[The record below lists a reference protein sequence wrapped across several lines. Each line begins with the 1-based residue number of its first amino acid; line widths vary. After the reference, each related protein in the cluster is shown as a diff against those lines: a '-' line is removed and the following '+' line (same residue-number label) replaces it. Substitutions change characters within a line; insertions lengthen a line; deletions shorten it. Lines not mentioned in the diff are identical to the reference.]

1 MASGS
6 INLTSNQ
13 PNYVSGRIDWQSYTN
28 IQGNYS
34 TVSVQ
39 VYVILNR
46 YGIQGTG
53 SGQFKVNNSTVA
65 NFSPYVNV
73 AYGGYGT
80 IQVFSK
86 NDIIVNH
93 NENGD
98 ATVNLGC
105 EMSFS
110 FAGISSISGNQTV
123 SMDHID
129 RYPYFT
135 KLKVENT
142 TLNTATIRWEANDQ
156 ISEITY
162 NVNGGNAING
172 AYPTFTIEDLEPNTT
187 YDVKVNIKRRTNGLW
202 ASENISVTTKD
213 IARILELNDM
223 DIEATQN
230 VIYKINTKVEG
241 TIKFEA
247 YIGAGTDFKIFEKD
261 LSINEKSFEFKLD
274 QTKKNLIYTNQILQN
289 YQDINCKLITTTN
302 NKVYEDTKT
311 IKLTFSGVDPQ
322 LYSFTFKED
331 NPICENLMGA
341 NSNTF
346 IQKYSDI
353 SLILSNIDYKLT
365 KYPSPSAFQSYLSK
379 VIASGGDAY
388 TEENYPERP
397 VNEFKINLGSINS
410 NAGSG
415 RGNIDIKMTI
425 FDTRGNSA
433 SKMQGAGFILY
444 NDIKINNFTA
454 ERKKLVS
461 TIVNINLKGIVDL
474 VNFTKVK
481 NSLKKLEYRKRR
493 TNEEYLDTW
502 TSILNSATIDNQTG
516 EFTLKNK
523 EISGFT
529 LGYEYE
535 LQIRAKDELSESII
549 TIVVNSGEP
558 LICVNKTRKVTGFGK
573 IPDRNLPKGSIDV
586 SGTVNAN
593 NMTINEEN
601 IGDYIYNQIYNI
613 IYNNIYNNIKSELQ
627 PVELWTGK
635 LMGKNNISISNLS
648 SYKYLEIFIEA
659 YGMRGNFKIDL
670 TTPTTVNSNTATP
683 LGSYA
688 GTGFAGLDSASNAS
702 SGSVQIYKCNA
713 YVNSSKTR
721 LYITH
726 FTRTSDSQFRDNNSE
741 YFVYKVIGY
750 KN

>member
-73 AYGGYGT
+73 AYSGYGT

-93 NENGD
+93 NGNGD

-105 EMSFS
+105 DMQFS
-110 FAGISSISGNQTV
+110 FAGISNLSGSQDV

-187 YDVKVNIKRRTNGLW
+187 YNVKVNIKRRSNGLW

-213 IARILELNDM
+213 IARIIDINNM
-223 DIEATQN
+223 D
-230 VIYKINTKVEG
+230 VEG
-241 TIKFEA
+241 TQTVTYNVSAKTGANISFEA
-247 YIGAGTDFKIFEKD
+247 YCYGDLIFSTNLSNEQSSFYLQLDNNRKKIVYSNTRTSNDAE
-261 LSINEKSFEFKLD
+261 I
-274 QTKKNLIYTNQILQN
+274 I
-289 YQDINCKLITTTN
+289 CKLITETETET
-302 NKVYEDTKT
+302 YEDTKQVIFTLSNVNPIIYDFDYEESNITCKNLTGGEKFINNYSSIT
-311 IKLTFSGVDPQ
+311 IKFG
-322 LYSFTFKED
+322 
-331 NPICENLMGA
+331 
-341 NSNTF
+341 
-346 IQKYSDI
+346 
-353 SLILSNIDYKLT
+353 
-365 KYPSPSAFQSYLSK
+365 
-379 VIASGGDAY
+379 
-388 TEENYPERP
+388 EENYEVQKFYDESSP
-397 VNEFKINLGSINS
+397 VELYWLTKIRGECGTSYKETAFSPSFTVGGKYPINIE
-410 NAGSG
+410 NIN
-415 RGNIDIKMTI
+415 GNILTLKIY
-425 FDTRGNSA
+425 DTRGNMGQL
-433 SKMQGAGFILY
+433 SKTIELINYTNIL
-444 NDIKINNFTA
+444 INKVTA
-454 ERKKLVS
+454 ERKNGVS
-461 TIVNINLKGIVDL
+461 TIVNINLEGKIDL
-474 VNFTKVK
+474 IDFGDVT
-481 NSLKKLEYRKRR
+481 NSLKKIEYRKKRIG
-493 TNEEYLDTW
+493 EEYPETW
-502 TSILNSATIDNQTG
+502 TDITSSATTDTENQKIKLT
-516 EFTLKNK
+516 NK

-535 LQIRAKDELSESII
+535 LQIRAKDELSESIQTLVI
-549 TIVVNSGEP
+549 NSGEP
-558 LICVNKTRKVTGFGK
+558 LICVNKTKKVTGFGK
-573 IPDRNLPKGSIDV
+573 IPNRNLPYGSIDV

-601 IGDYIYNQIYNI
+601 VADYVYNAIYNI
-613 IYNNIYNNIKSELQ
+613 IYNNIYNNIIDELK

-688 GTGFAGLDSASNAS
+688 GTGFAGLDVASSAS
-702 SGSVQIYKCNA
+702 SGRAQIYKCNA
-713 YVNSSKTR
+713 YVNSGKTR